1 MADFS
6 KDIRTLPNV
15 ITLTRIALLPI
26 AMIVYLLGFK
36 AIGLVLGSLVGFTD
50 YLDGYLARKNN
61 QVTYLGAILDQFAD
75 LVFEAS
81 LLILLVTEPLGP
93 TPFIVIVY
101 LFREFWVGTIR
112 RFMAAHQIDIES
124 NIWGKVK
131 TNFICWNLILHFTHT
146 AQLIPQIEPFLGW
159 FAQTTLWIGLGIGYW
174 GAWLYTKQFIA
185 GYRTIETP

>member
-6 KDIRTLPNV
+6 KDIRSLPNV
-15 ITLTRIALLPI
+15 ITLIRIALLPV
-26 AMIVYLLGFK
+26 AAGAYLMGFK
-36 AIGLVLGSLVGFTD
+36 ALGLGLGILVGTTD
-50 YLDGYLARKNN
+50 YLDGYLARKRN
-61 QVTYLGAILDQFAD
+61 QVTYLGAILDQFSD

-81 LLILLVTEPLGP
+81 LLVMLVADPRGP
-93 TPFIVIVY
+93 TPIIIIAY

-112 RFMAAHQIDIES
+112 RFMAAQQIDIQS

-131 TNFICWNLILHFTHT
+131 TNFIGWSLVLYFTHA

-159 FAQTTLWIGLGIGYW
+159 FAQASLWTGVAIGYW
-174 GAWLYTKQFIA
+174 GAWLYTKQFVA